1 MNRVKKSLE
10 NQALGL
16 LPLLLFI
23 FLDNFFS
30 YLLSYIIGV
39 AFCLGCVILFQLLK
53 KDKVYLFMLLPAA
66 STMVLY
72 SIFLI
77 LKLEPVLYLYSPLVT
92 ELLLVVSLTMVG
104 FTKRSVLH
112 QVRNSNKTVYD
123 QTTFR
128 TTLNEFYFL
137 AQLVQNIYTLHL
149 FGILLYSILP
159 ETMQSMRME
168 RFLYRDLGLLI
179 GLGIIL
185 YEHIR
190 LRLMKGRLQKEM
202 WIPVL
207 NEKSKVVGCIAR
219 SVSRTVPKKYYHP
232 IVRIAVVYQ
241 GMLYLTQR
249 GKDEFVSPNT
259 QDYPFYNYV
268 LFRHSI
274 KNTVKETL
282 GSLAKDRSV
291 QPRFLIRYTF
301 EDEKVKHLVSL
312 HVICLHT
319 EEQMNQCKNRHGK
332 LWTVKQ
338 IQDNLKSKIFSEY
351 FEIEFPYLQNTILL
365 AENYCKKA

>member
-39 AFCLGCVILFQLLK
+39 AFCVVSVILFQLLK

-66 STMVLY
+66 CTMVFY
-72 SIFLI
+72 SIFMI
-77 LKLEPVLYLYSPLVT
+77 LKLEPVLYLYSPLIA
-92 ELLLVVSLTMVG
+92 ELLFVVSLTLVG
-104 FTKRSVLH
+104 FSRRSVL
-112 QVRNSNKTVYD
+112 QRVRNSNKPIYE
-123 QTTFR
+123 QTAFR

-137 AQLVQNIYTLHL
+137 AQLVQNVYTLHL
-149 FGILLYSILP
+149 FVILLYSILP
-159 ETMQSMRME
+159 ETMQDMRTE
-168 RFLYRDLGLLI
+168 RFLYRDLGLVI

-185 YEHIR
+185 YEQIR
-190 LRLMKGRLQKEM
+190 LNLMKGRLRKEM

-207 NEKSKVVGCIAR
+207 DDKSKVVGCIAR
-219 SVSRTVPKKYYHP
+219 SVSRSVSRKYFHP
-232 IVRIAVVYQ
+232 IVRIAVIYK

-274 KNTVKETL
+274 KSTVKETL
-282 GSLAKDRSV
+282 GLLSKDRSLE
-291 QPRFLIRYTF
+291 PRFLIRYTF

-312 HVICLHT
+312 YVICLQT
-319 EEQMNQCKNRHGK
+319 EEQLNLCKQRVGK
-332 LWTVKQ
+332 LWTTKQ
-338 IQDNLKSKIFSEY
+338 IQENLKSKVFSEY
-351 FEIEFPYLQNTILL
+351 FEIEFSYLQNTILL
-365 AENYCKKA
+365 AENYSKES